1 MASPDDP
8 TMTSRYAS
16 RQLNNLCD
24 ACQRVFPTEG
34 PWLWD
39 REGARRTDKYHPGG
53 RLHDFMLTDEDDLH
67 WRLRDF
73 TIRDLHKSAK
83 AGCHLCRVFLDSLL
97 PPDFIVGKRQGY
109 SEWYHVH
116 KDIQLE
122 CTLDREWD
130 AKEFPMRLYI
140 PSINPYLNTFGR
152 KFGAS
157 FASFGSRRPRRAFQP
172 LRFQRVHPTPLD
184 NSSDRTAWVTDS
196 GFDTWQ
202 DPSLSGRPFTI
213 VQPSSATNFDA
224 SSFAQVRGWLRECLE
239 SHDECSNWKSTLM
252 ETHDYQRKIRLVDV
266 GTDKC
271 PFLRL
276 VDGESLLSGTG
287 GITYI
292 TLSYRWTAETELT
305 SMKSYNKAKYQDLI
319 PTDTLPQVYKDAA
332 AFARA
337 LGVRYVWIDS
347 LCIIQDSPTD
357 WNEQSSMMDQIYTHG
372 VLNLSAMFGER
383 AVGLQVERDP
393 LGISPCILSR
403 RLSTNPENGE
413 ELYEHWACFEGYGA
427 NSFVY
432 LAPLFK
438 RAWCLQERVLPI
450 RNVYF
455 GEQLIWQ
462 CQRNM
467 ATESFPSWICRSSSE
482 DLQRDM
488 LRHASRQHASI
499 WKFRST
505 DANTAARSPDELW
518 EEIAMIY
525 SRTEITKQMDRL
537 AALRGI
543 LNRMAGFF
551 NKKLEPDWCIA
562 GLWKTCLVKHL
573 LWQRY
578 GVINKSDSQM
588 AARAKELL
596 EVFPSWSWASC
607 ATIISFS
614 DRGKDVHVEELV
626 HIESIQPGQ
635 PLGPEATY
643 TAFEISSRIVLRGR
657 VDAKFNPEGVAREW
671 AIDPDRSPRMQTALI
686 ALDDERAYKAEIGI
700 RFDRPMPES
709 VKHQNLKL
717 LPIRMIVSYG
727 DIAGLLVESLGI
739 REGVPTYRRMGSS
752 VRLVYETRSPKLFS
766 TPHKYRHKWL
776 CTVQKGSNENQY
788 RISNSPK
795 QYIQAISLQAINSNA
810 TSTIL
815 AYWATE
821 RNLR

>member
-24 ACQRVFPTEG
+24 ACQGVFPTEG
-34 PWLWD
+34 PWFCNQ
-39 REGARRTDKYHPGG
+39 EGAR
-53 RLHDFMLTDEDDLH
+53 LTDEGDPRWH
-67 WRLRDF
+67 LRDF
-73 TIRDLHKSAK
+73 TIRDLHESAE

-97 PPDFIVGKRQGY
+97 PLDFIVGKRQGY
-109 SEWYHVH
+109 SQWYHVH

-122 CTLDREWD
+122 CTLEREWD

-140 PSINPYLNTFGR
+140 PSIRTYQNTFGR
-152 KFGAS
+152 EFAAN
-157 FASFGSRRPRRAFQP
+157 FASLGRRRGRAFQP
-172 LRFQRVHPTPLD
+172 LRFHRVHPTPLD
-184 NSSDRTAWVTDS
+184 NSSDRTAWVTYS

-224 SSFAQVRGWLRECLE
+224 SAFAQVRRWLMECLE
-239 SHDECSNWKSTLM
+239 SHDECSNWKPTLM
-252 ETHDYQRKIRLVDV
+252 ETYDYQRKIRLVDV

-305 SMKSYNKAKYQDLI
+305 SMKSYNKARYQDLI

-337 LGVRYVWIDS
+337 FGVRYVWIDS

-383 AVGLQVERDP
+383 ALGLQVGRDP

-438 RAWCLQERVLPI
+438 RGWCLQEKVLPI
-450 RNVYF
+450 RNVYL

-467 ATESFPSWICRSSSE
+467 ATESFPSWICRSSSG
-482 DLQRDM
+482 LKRDTLM
-488 LRHASRQHASI
+488 HAERQHTSI

-505 DANTAARSPDELW
+505 DGNTAARSPDEVW

-525 SRTEITKQMDRL
+525 SGTEVTKQMDRL

-543 LNRMAGFF
+543 LNRMAAFF
-551 NKKLEPDWCIA
+551 NKELEPDWCIA
-562 GLWKTCLVKHL
+562 GLWKTCLVRHL
-573 LWQRY
+573 LWRRH
-578 GVINKSDSQM
+578 GAINQSDSQM
-588 AARAKELL
+588 VARAKELL
-596 EVFPSWSWASC
+596 EIFPSRSWASC
-607 ATIISFS
+607 ATNIRFLAPLGGENVRV
-614 DRGKDVHVEELV
+614 DDLV

-635 PLGPEATY
+635 SLGPEATY
-643 TAFEISSRIVLRGR
+643 TAFETCSRIVLRGR
-657 VDAKFNPEGVAREW
+657 VDAKFNPERVARKW
-671 AIDPDRSPRMQTALI
+671 VIDGNPSMGQEAFIAPDG
-686 ALDDERAYKAEIGI
+686 ERAYQFHI
-700 RFDRPMPES
+700 
-709 VKHQNLKL
+709 
-717 LPIRMIVSYG
+717 
-727 DIAGLLVESLGI
+727 
-739 REGVPTYRRMGSS
+739 
-752 VRLVYETRSPKLFS
+752 
-766 TPHKYRHKWL
+766 
-776 CTVQKGSNENQY
+776 
-788 RISNSPK
+788 
-795 QYIQAISLQAINSNA
+795 
-810 TSTIL
+810 
-815 AYWATE
+815 
-821 RNLR
+821 